1 MRLTLS
7 LVIVLIAGLSLA
19 GTLPRKGTLGI
30 PFRQVP
36 EDIRTKL
43 KLGPQDALQVTAD
56 SNGLK
61 TNDLV
66 IGVEGKKFTTFA
78 DFNSMVRDQ
87 ATKSNTELLIN
98 RDGVEQKVTVA
109 FKPKSPDTT
118 DKYET
123 IYDDVT
129 SSGHRIRTFVT
140 KPKSPGKHPVLFWI
154 QGINTGSVDFPL
166 SQKDYIAPFLKAFAE
181 DNFVTVRVEKTG
193 VGDSEGGPA
202 KLVGYNEELDIYES
216 ALNALSS
223 YDFVDR
229 DNVFVLG
236 HSMGGCH
243 APLAC
248 QKNPVKGIISYGT
261 VSNSWLEWEIRS
273 PRIQGPLGGK
283 TLAQVDTEVRSA
295 TQFYSYLFTEKK
307 SIDWIKSNH
316 PELKAIADENSPD
329 GIMLGDRSIQFMQ
342 EVNDKNFCEA
352 WANLGETRV
361 LALFGEYDWVSLRE
375 DQTQVADAVNAA
387 HPNHAEFRVIPSAD
401 HIFSKFSSMKEGY
414 EKFVKP
420 GNEFNMEVVR
430 TVKDWINALR
440 KS

>member
-1 MRLTLS
+1 MRMSMS
-7 LVIVLIAGLSLA
+7 LFVLLVAGLSLG
-19 GTLPRKGTLGI
+19 GTLPRRGTLGI

-43 KLGPQDALQVTAD
+43 KLGPQSALQVTAD
-56 SNGLK
+56 ANGLK
-61 TNDLV
+61 ANDLV
-66 IGVEGKKFTTFA
+66 IGVAEKKFTAFS

-87 ATKSNTELLIN
+87 ATKSNIQLLIS
-98 RDGVEQKVTVA
+98 RDGSEQKVTVA
-109 FKPKSPDTT
+109 FKAKTPDST

-129 SSGHRIRTFVT
+129 STGHRIRTFIT

-166 SQKDYIAPFLKAFAE
+166 SAKNYIAPFLKAFA
-181 DNFVTVRVEKTG
+181 DDDFVTVRVEKTG

-202 KLVGYNEELDIYES
+202 KLVGYNEELDIYGK
-216 ALNALSS
+216 ALEALST

-229 DNVFVLG
+229 NNVFVFG

-248 QKNPVKGIISYGT
+248 RNNPVKGIISYGT

-273 PRIQGPLGGK
+273 PRVQGPLGGK
-283 TLAQVDTEVRSA
+283 TLAQVDTEVRTA

-307 SIDWIKSNH
+307 SIDWIKKNH
-316 PELKAIADENSPD
+316 PELKATADENSTD
-329 GIMLGDRSIQFMQ
+329 GVMLGDRSIQYIQ
-342 EVNDKNFCEA
+342 EVNDKNFCDA
-352 WANLGETRV
+352 WANLGDTKV
-361 LALFGEYDWVSLRE
+361 LTLFGEYDWVSLRE

-387 HPNHAEFRVIPSAD
+387 HPDHAEFRVIPAAD
-401 HIFSKFSSMKEGY
+401 HLFSKFSTMKEGY

-440 KS
+440 KP